1 MKIALLVPSRERI
14 AKKKELINS
23 VLSTVLDINNVKIY
37 FGIDLD
43 DPTRDEA
50 MRLRNC
56 YSFVEIVD
64 IDNNGKFLG
73 VGKLWNLCAK
83 EAKEEILAMIG
94 DDMVF
99 RTKGWDDIILREFGD
114 YLCPK
119 DNIKMV
125 YCNDGMHGSE
135 ISVNLFIHRRYM
147 ELNGYL
153 MREEFMVDFI
163 DTWIQQVLSSLGRVK
178 YRGDIL
184 IEHKHWSF
192 RKSFKDSVANNLRGN
207 GYPQESQVLWAKLIN
222 ERRKEAILIG
232 EHIGVTPDF
241 NLIDSVIK
249 G

>member
-1 MKIALLVPSRERI
+1 
-14 AKKKELINS
+14 
-23 VLSTVLDINNVKIY
+23 
-37 FGIDLD
+37 
-43 DPTRDEA
+43 
-50 MRLRNC
+50 
-56 YSFVEIVD
+56 
-64 IDNNGKFLG
+64 
-73 VGKLWNLCAK
+73 
-83 EAKEEILAMIG
+83 
-94 DDMVF
+94 
-99 RTKGWDDIILREFGD
+99 
-114 YLCPK
+114 
-119 DNIKMV
+119 MV

-192 RKSFKDSVANNLRGN
+192 RKSFKDNVANNLRGN
-207 GYPQESQVLWAKLIN
+207 GYPQESQELWAKLIN

-232 EHIGVTPDF
+232 EYIGVTPDF
-241 NLIDSVIK
+241 NLINSIIK